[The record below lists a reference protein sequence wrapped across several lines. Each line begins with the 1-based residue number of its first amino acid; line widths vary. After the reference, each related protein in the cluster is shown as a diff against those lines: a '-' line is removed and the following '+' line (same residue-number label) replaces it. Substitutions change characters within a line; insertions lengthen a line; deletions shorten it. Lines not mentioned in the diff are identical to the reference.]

1 MSSDAKS
8 AAQHPA
14 RVLVVDDEPDI
25 LELLELTLLR
35 MGLEVE
41 RATNVREALHRL
53 DNNSYNLCLT
63 DMRMPDGE
71 GLEVVQHIMERNL
84 DVPVAVITA
93 HGNLDN
99 AVAALKAGAFDYLA
113 KPVALDQLRAL
124 VNSALNLPLSS
135 GSAKNSERVLL
146 GQSAA
151 MQQVRELIGRVA
163 RSQAP
168 VHISGESGSGK
179 ELAARLIVEKSARR
193 EQAFI
198 AVNCGAIPENLME
211 SEFFGYRKGAF
222 TGADKDRDGFF
233 QAATRGTLFLDEVAD
248 LPLTMQVKLL
258 RAIQERKVRRV
269 GATEEEAVDVRI
281 LSATHHDLAELVKQG
296 KFRQDLYY
304 RLNVITLQMPALRE
318 LREDIAEIANLIL
331 HRLRGDSGVEFSAE
345 ALQALS
351 RYDFPGNVRELENVI
366 ERGLALCSDSVIQI
380 ADLQLSPADIAVESL
395 ALGLP
400 GKYPLTDYL
409 DRVEREVI
417 LEALNQTGFNR
428 TAAAK
433 ILGVTFRALRYRMAR
448 LDIGGPADAGI

>member
-8 AAQHPA
+8 AAQQPP

-163 RSQAP
+163 RSQAA

-304 RLNVITLQMPALRE
+304 RLNVIALQMPALRE

-331 HRLRGDSGVEFSAE
+331 HRLRGDSGAEFSAE

-366 ERGLALCSDSVIQI
+366 ERGLALCSDNVIQT
-380 ADLQLSPADIAVESL
+380 ADLQLSPADIAVASL
-395 ALGLP
+395 TSGLP

-409 DRVEREVI
+409 DKVEREAI

-448 LDIGGPADAGI
+448 LDITGPADAGS

>member
-1 MSSDAKS
+1 MNSDAKS
-8 AAQHPA
+8 AAQKLP

-41 RATNVREALHRL
+41 RASNVREALHRL

-71 GLEVVQHIMERNL
+71 GLEVVRHIMERNL

-93 HGNLDN
+93 HGNMDN

-124 VNSALNLPLSS
+124 VNSVLSLPLSS
-135 GSAKNSERVLL
+135 ASARNGERVLL

-168 VHISGESGSGK
+168 VHVSGESGSGK
-179 ELAARLIVEKSARR
+179 ELAARLIVEKSGRS

-233 QAATRGTLFLDEVAD
+233 QAANRGTLFLDEVAD
-248 LPLTMQVKLL
+248 LPLNMQVKLL

-269 GATEEEAVDVRI
+269 GATEEEVVDVRI

-304 RLNVITLQMPALRE
+304 RLNVIALQMPALRE
-318 LREDIAEIANLIL
+318 LRDDIAEIASLIL
-331 HRLRGDSGVEFSAE
+331 NRLRGDSGVVFAAE
-345 ALQALS
+345 ALLALK

-366 ERGLALCSDSVIQI
+366 ERGLALCSDNIIQT
-380 ADLQLSPADIAVESL
+380 ADLQLSPTDMPVAPVSS
-395 ALGLP
+395 GLP

-409 DRVEREVI
+409 DKVEHDAI

-448 LDIGGPADAGI
+448 LDITGPADAGT